1 MIVASSHPRGL
12 VPHLSTDPQR
22 RARWTLLALAPLLVA
37 SLACGAS
44 GDVEP
49 PAPAPV
55 VTPEPA
61 PAPEP
66 EAEPVAETGDFPGC
80 PGSAECMNG
89 CRTRCE
95 TEHGSMFDLA
105 ALRDCNQRGGTV
117 QECTRAGTNEPARL
131 CFLTC
136 RGLDPAN
143 FPAGGSP

>member
-1 MIVASSHPRGL
+1 MP
-12 VPHLSTDPQR
+12 PLSTDPRR
-22 RARWTLLALAPLLVA
+22 RAKWALLALAPLLVA
-37 SLACGAS
+37 SLACGSS
-44 GDVEP
+44 GDIEP
-49 PAPAPV
+49 PAPPPPV
-55 VTPEPA
+55 VAPEPA
-61 PAPEP
+61 PPPEP
-66 EAEPVAETGDFPGC
+66 EAETGAFPGC